1 MKCKIYK
8 IISENTP
15 MVYIGS
21 TTKPLQTRL
30 KGHVRDYTR

>member
-15 MVYIGS
+15 LVYIGS
-21 TTKPLQTRL
+21 TTKNLQTRL
-30 KGHVRDYTR
+30 KGSYKRL